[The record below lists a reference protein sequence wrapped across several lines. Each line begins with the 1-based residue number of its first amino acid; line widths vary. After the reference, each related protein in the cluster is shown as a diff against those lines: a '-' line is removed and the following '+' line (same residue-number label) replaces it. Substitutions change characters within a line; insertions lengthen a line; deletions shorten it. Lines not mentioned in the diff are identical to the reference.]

1 MDDKH
6 YLYLSIHD
14 PLLRGCR
21 VAAVALPRVVSPWS
35 HCCVSC
41 RRGRA
46 AARCTAAH
54 AVVLPCVVP
63 PSCLL
68 PIVLWPR
75 CCVSRRGALLSV
87 VSPAPCGC
95 AAVAAVVPPQRCC
108 GCCELL
114 SLSRSW
120 GWC

>member
-75 CCVSRRGALLSV
+75 CCCWRHRCVEKVGVGVCSLYTEPEVRKKERKLATH
-87 VSPAPCGC
+87 
-95 AAVAAVVPPQRCC
+95 RCC
-108 GCCELL
+108 
-114 SLSRSW
+114 
-120 GWC
+120 